1 MLLYK
6 ELDRKI
12 SLACYFVGFSK
23 RDGPF
28 INTSVG
34 GGSFMPSVGG
44 YLLWIKGVVVRAL
57 SEASLELGSF
67 F

>member
-1 MLLYK
+1 MLLDK
-6 ELDRKI
+6 ELEREI

-34 GGSFMPSVGG
+34 GGSFMPSVGAICFG
-44 YLLWIKGVVVRAL
+44 LKAL
-57 SEASLELGSF
+57 SSVC
-67 F
+67 

>member
-6 ELDRKI
+6 ELDQKI

-23 RDGPF
+23 LDGPF

-34 GGSFMPSVGG
+34 EGSFVPSVGAICFG
-44 YLLWIKGVVVRAL
+44 LKAL
-57 SEASLELGSF
+57 SSVH
-67 F
+67 